1 MSKKGIIYVMTTSVK
16 GIIKIGKTELK
27 NFENRMRHLESNGYF
42 NVSGLHRFFAIE
54 VNDYD
59 KKEKL
64 LHELFSKQKIGESEL
79 FAIDRNLIKQ
89 LLLSFD
95 GIVIYPKD
103 VNQEKEFEKVTNN
116 KRTQSERF
124 SFYKKGIK
132 NGEIIVFSEDKKI
145 KAKVVGDREVE
156 YNGKNWKLSPLTREI
171 FTIKGKVNKSGS
183 YQGPKFWE
191 YNGKILTDIPDK
203 K

>member
-16 GIIKIGKTELK
+16 GIIKIGKAELK
-27 NFENRMRHLESNGYF
+27 NFENRMRYLETHGYSN
-42 NVSGLHRFFAIE
+42 VTGLDRFFAIE
-54 VNDYD
+54 VDQYEE
-59 KKEKL
+59 KEKL
-64 LHELFSKQKIGESEL
+64 LHELFSKQKIGNSEL

-89 LLLSFD
+89 LLSSFK
-95 GIVIYPKD
+95 GKVIYSKD
-103 VNQEKEFEKVTNN
+103 TKSEKVTNN
-116 KRTQSERF
+116 KRNKSKRF

-132 NGEIIVFSEDKKI
+132 NGETIVFTEDKKI
-145 KAKVVGDREVE
+145 TAKVVGEREVE
-156 YNGKNWKLSPLTREI
+156 YDGKIWKLSPLTREI